1 MNFLC
6 LGYGSIG
13 KRHTRILREMGH
25 NVVTV
30 DPDESAGA
38 DCEIVSPSGW
48 YYGELDAVQRITV
61 ERGLWDGVL
70 DCTPA
75 DVRPWHKYGAHAY
88 FVEKPLGKIAIAP
101 RCAPVMMGFCYRWAT
116 GLAEFVYEVRERY
129 IYSVSITGGQW
140 LPDWHQDD
148 YRARY
153 HGMPGRGGVVLD
165 SLPHSLYIAHMIL
178 NKLEFVGSV
187 IGKLSQLEIET
198 EDVAALLLRS
208 WFGVPCYVY
217 VDYLRRPRDFS
228 IEIVHD
234 EGVSRWTFDP
244 STADEMYQ
252 RQMEKFIELCGD
264 KLSDS
269 ALVTSYWSTTVRYP
283 PDLLSGIAVQRILNQ
298 VINTESTR
306 KNSEKPRNPTPIET
320 AVMNG

>member
-13 KRHTRILREMGH
+13 KRHTHLLREMGH

-75 DVRPWHKYGAHAY
+75 DVRPWHKYGARAY
-88 FVEKPLGKIAIAP
+88 FIEKPLGKIV
-101 RCAPVMMGFCYRWAT
+101 RTDKPVMMGFCYRWAT
-116 GLAEFVYEVRERY
+116 GLDWLIYKLRARK

-140 LPDWHQDD
+140 LPDWHKED
-148 YRARY
+148 YRTRY
-153 HGMPGRGGVVLD
+153 HGTPARGGVVLD
-165 SLPHSLYIAHMIL
+165 SLPHSLYIARL
-178 NKLEFVGSV
+178 LLGNLELIGSV
-187 IGKLSQLEIET
+187 TGHLSKLEIET

-208 WFGVPCYVY
+208 WRGVPCYVY
-217 VDYLRRPRDFS
+217 VDYLRKPRDFS
-228 IEIVHD
+228 IEVVYD
-234 EGVSRWTFDP
+234 EGVSKWTFNP
-244 STADEMYQ
+244 GTADEMYQ
-252 RQMEKFIELCGD
+252 VQMKQFAKLCETRRD
-264 KLSDS
+264 VLPHPSLAD
-269 ALVTSYWSTTVRYP
+269 
-283 PDLLSGIAVQRILNQ
+283 GIAVQCILNQ

-306 KNSEKPRNPTPIET
+306 KNSEKPRNPTPTET